1 MSSAR
6 QMLAKLAT
14 DVRPSLFRYMAD
26 HRIRGKF
33 SVSVDGS
40 LIDIIRRHDDRF
52 IRISRSNA
60 VYLVNIIE
68 QFDDFFNA
76 VASVMIRRAG
86 KQSLMVDFSS
96 PRLQQVIGFD
106 DFPVL
111 CPSLTEGA
119 GANQQWIDV
128 ACLAEGETA
137 IDLGAYNGMI
147 SILFSKAVGP
157 TGRVVA
163 LEPDPLNFYAA
174 DYNFATHRRVN
185 ALGNISL
192 VAAAASADDG
202 VLSLSSEGAT
212 GSALTSIVGKR
223 RGATVPVE
231 ALSLQT
237 LADRHGLDKIDFMKV
252 DIEGAELN
260 LIPKSVDFLRR
271 YRPRL
276 LVEPHLIQGRCT
288 TGVVT
293 KTLSDLG
300 YVLTTID
307 HRGVPVPFIAASL
320 PS

>member
-26 HRIRGKF
+26 HRVRGEF

-40 LIDIIRRHDDRF
+40 LIDIIRRHDDSF

-60 VYLVNIIE
+60 VYLVNVIE

-76 VASVMIRRAG
+76 VSPVMIRRAG
-86 KQSLMVDFSS
+86 KQCLMVDFSS
-96 PRLQQVIGFD
+96 PRLQQVIGFG

-137 IDLGAYNGMI
+137 IYLGAYNGMI

-163 LEPDPLNFYAA
+163 LEPDPLNFFAA

-185 ALGNISL
+185 GLRGCL
-192 VAAAASADDG
+192 ETAA
-202 VLSLSSEGAT
+202 
-212 GSALTSIVGKR
+212 
-223 RGATVPVE
+223 
-231 ALSLQT
+231 
-237 LADRHGLDKIDFMKV
+237 
-252 DIEGAELN
+252 
-260 LIPKSVDFLRR
+260 
-271 YRPRL
+271 
-276 LVEPHLIQGRCT
+276 
-288 TGVVT
+288 
-293 KTLSDLG
+293 
-300 YVLTTID
+300 
-307 HRGVPVPFIAASL
+307 
-320 PS
+320 